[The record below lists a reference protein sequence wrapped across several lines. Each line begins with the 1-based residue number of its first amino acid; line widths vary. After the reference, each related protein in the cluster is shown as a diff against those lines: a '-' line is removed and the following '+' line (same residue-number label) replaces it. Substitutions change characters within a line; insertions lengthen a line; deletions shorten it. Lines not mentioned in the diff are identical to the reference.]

1 MNPVWIKQSRN
12 PAVILQVIPVEAPV
26 VDVSPLSVVL
36 TVGAAVDWADE
47 TTVVAAPIEVS
58 EREVIVA
65 ELRTIEDDA
74 SELCPVVVAV
84 VPAVDAMTWEVGSA
98 VEVPADVNVPENGY
112 HCEYIQKTTISG
124 KLITFKITCL
134 TN

>member
-1 MNPVWIKQSRN
+1 MKKSCGHF
-12 PAVILQVIPVEAPV
+12 QVIPVEAPV
-26 VDVSPLSVVL
+26 VDVSPLSVAL
-36 TVGAAVDWADE
+36 TVGATVDWADE

-84 VPAVDAMTWEVGSA
+84 VPAGDGMTWEVGSA

-112 HCEYIQKTTISG
+112 CEYIQKTTISG

>member
-1 MNPVWIKQSRN
+1 M
-12 PAVILQVIPVEAPV
+12 
-26 VDVSPLSVVL
+26 DVSPLSVEL
-36 TVGAAVDWADE
+36 TIVAAVDWADE

-74 SELCPVVVAV
+74 SELCPVV
-84 VPAVDAMTWEVGSA
+84 PAVDAMTWEVGSA

-112 HCEYIQKTTISG
+112 HCEYIPKTTISG
-124 KLITFKITCL
+124 KIITFKRTCL
-134 TN
+134 TNQ

>member
-58 EREVIVA
+58 EGEVIVA
-65 ELRTIEDDA
+65 ELGTVKDDA
-74 SELCPVVVAV
+74 SELCAAIVVV
-84 VPAVDAMTWEVGSA
+84 VPAIEVMTWEV
-98 VEVPADVNVPENGY
+98 
-112 HCEYIQKTTISG
+112 
-124 KLITFKITCL
+124 
-134 TN
+134 